1 MEDNPTQEIPAYV
14 RHRGWQVKTRI
25 AVVILIFIGSMII
38 YWFVSSSMEN
48 RQDGRHRGSIS
59 GKSRKMAHLERLSDQ
74 VLPLEY
80 TLKILPILEENNF
93 TMIGDTQIQ
102 FYSKVPTKHIRFHA
116 RKLLIQDISVKE
128 FRSPNASKLTSTY
141 AVMDDEEDFIDVFLL
156 HVLITEKIYILH
168 IKYMI
173 PLYQKPKGFFRS
185 AHIDHNTNETRY
197 ESRLFFSRWIA
208 VSNFSPDYAR
218 SAYPCFDE
226 PWIKT
231 PFRISIGRKSNMRSH
246 SNSMRKFTEEIHD
259 MPGYVWD
266 HYEKTFRMPT
276 YVVAFMVTDFSSY
289 DVAVTDRPSHTVFFR
304 KEIANDTRYV
314 GDLISKI
321 LRVVQNFTGFYY
333 ELDKLDVIVVPELAY
348 AAMENWGLLT
358 FREDVILIKKDDSI
372 IESKKSIASIAAH
385 EVAHQW
391 FGNLVTPK
399 WWDEV
404 WLKEGFASFFG
415 FLALNAIEPTSWNLQ
430 THFLIG
436 CHDVFDND
444 AGEAAHPLHID
455 LRKMNKLT
463 GVFDLTSYVKGNC
476 MTHMIYHFLGE
487 RIFLSSVRHYMRTYH
502 YRNADQ
508 EDLWSAFQMEIDEA
522 NGLPASSGLRMK
534 DIMRTWTYQAGLPVL
549 HVQQNRETGAI
560 ELMQDRFYHYGL
572 NSTSEELWHI
582 PLTWTTENEQQFGNI
597 LPKAWMIKK
606 RMKINDTAL
615 SRATSNNQWILFNI
629 NQTALYRVNYDI
641 NNWKLLTKSFQALP
655 EITKVQVLTD
665 SSAMTNAGLLDK
677 RIMWNILEKMEKES
691 GIILWTPALRL
702 LTTIQN
708 RLWDSNLFKFV
719 ICKFINKVYS
729 KIAPTVIYKNPTL
742 WTEFEINLMKSAC
755 SVDYQACLMTVLDFD
770 RKMLQNESSNSL
782 PQEFRSWAYCTL
794 MKVTT
799 EEQWLALL
807 KRYNE
812 STVHDKKSL
821 AFALGCHAN
830 VNLLQRYL
838 STIYSQKNV
847 TSEYVEIALKSI
859 ALNPHGHHVA
869 TQFITQHWN
878 EFNTNTTEGN
888 NNYANVTLIGVL
900 YAFSKNIRQ
909 EEDIE
914 WLLQLK
920 GKSEKYDTV
929 IKKLINRVQTNV
941 AWYKK
946 EKNETL
952 KILEEISV
960 KYTETIDCKK
970 QS

>member
-1 MEDNPTQEIPAYV
+1 
-14 RHRGWQVKTRI
+14 
-25 AVVILIFIGSMII
+25 
-38 YWFVSSSMEN
+38 MEN
-48 RQDGRHRGSIS
+48 RRDGRHRGSTG
-59 GKSRKMAHLERLSDQ
+59 GKSRKVAYLERLSDQ

-93 TMIGDTQIQ
+93 TMIGDAQIQ
-102 FYSKVPTKHIRFHA
+102 FYSKVPTKHIRLHA
-116 RKLLIQDISVKE
+116 RKLFIQDISVKE
-128 FRSPNASKLTSTY
+128 YRSPNASKLTSTY
-141 AVMDDEEDFIDVFLL
+141 VVMDEEDFIDVFLL
-156 HVLITEKIYILH
+156 HVLIAEEIYILH
-168 IKYMI
+168 IKYTI
-173 PLYQKPKGFFRS
+173 PLHQKPKGFFRS
-185 AHIDHNTNETRY
+185 AHIDYDTNET
-197 ESRLFFSRWIA
+197 RWIA

-218 SAYPCFDE
+218 TAYPCFDE
-226 PWIKT
+226 PWIKA

-246 SNSMRKFTEEIHD
+246 SNSMRNFTEEIYG

-266 HYEKTFRMPT
+266 HYEKTFQMPT

-289 DVAVTDRPSHTVFFR
+289 NVAVTDRPSHTIFFR
-304 KEIANDTRYV
+304 KEVANDTRYI
-314 GDLISKI
+314 GDLISKV
-321 LRVVQNFTGFYY
+321 LRVMQNLTGFYY
-333 ELDKLDVIVVPELAY
+333 ELNKLDVIVVPELEY

-358 FREDVILIKKDDSI
+358 FREDIILIKKDDSI
-372 IESKKSIASIAAH
+372 TESKKIMAYSIAAH

-415 FLALNAIEPTSWNLQ
+415 FLALNALEPAFWDLQ
-430 THFLIG
+430 VHFLIE
-436 CHDVFDND
+436 CHVVFDSD
-444 AGEAAHPLHID
+444 ADEAAHPLHID
-455 LRKMNKLT
+455 LKKVSRLT

-476 MTHMIYHFLGE
+476 VTRMIYHFLGE
-487 RIFLSSVRHYMRTYH
+487 RIFLSSVRHYMHTYH

-508 EDLWSAFQMEIDEA
+508 EDLWSAFQMEIDGA
-522 NGLPASSGLRMK
+522 NGLPASPELRMK
-534 DIMRTWTYQAGLPVL
+534 DVMRTWTYQAGLPVL

-560 ELMQDRFYHYGL
+560 ELTQDRFYHYGL
-572 NSTSEELWHI
+572 NSTNEELWHV
-582 PLTWTTENEQQFGNI
+582 PLTWTTENEQQFGNT
-597 LPKAWMIKK
+597 LPKAWMVKK

-629 NQTALYRVNYDI
+629 NQTALYRVNYDVE
-641 NNWKLLTKSFQALP
+641 NWKLLTKSFQILP

-665 SSAMTNAGLLDK
+665 LSAMTNAGLLDK
-677 RIMWNILEKMEKES
+677 KIMWNIFEKMEAES
-691 GIILWTPALRL
+691 GTILWTSALRL

-719 ICKFINKVYS
+719 MCKFINKVYS
-729 KIAPTVIYKNPTL
+729 KIAPTVIYKDPTL

-755 SVDYQACLMTVLDFD
+755 SVDYQACLMAVLDFD

-799 EEQWLALL
+799 EEQWLAFL

-830 VNLLQRYL
+830 VSLLQRYL

-847 TSEYVEIALKSI
+847 TSEYVEIALRSI
-859 ALNPHGHHVA
+859 ASNPYGYHVA
-869 TQFITQHWN
+869 IH
-878 EFNTNTTEGN
+878 GN
-888 NNYANVTLIGVL
+888 ITLISVL

-909 EEDIE
+909 KEDME

-929 IKKLINRVQTNV
+929 VAKVINEVETNV
-941 AWYKK
+941 AWYKN
-946 EKNETL
+946 EKNEVIT
-952 KILEEISV
+952 KSAFEDIASSSILTISYINANAAMTS
-960 KYTETIDCKK
+960 KYCQHPSRGTRELQEVLAAKVTVVPWF
-970 QS
+970 

>member
-14 RHRGWQVKTRI
+14 RHRGWQVRTRI
-25 AVVILIFIGSMII
+25 AVVILIFVGSMII

-48 RQDGRHRGSIS
+48 RRDGRHRGSTS

-93 TMIGDTQIQ
+93 TMIGDAQIQ
-102 FYSKVPTKHIRFHA
+102 FYSKVPTKHIRLHA

-128 FRSPNASKLTSTY
+128 YRSSNASKLTSTY
-141 AVMDDEEDFIDVFLL
+141 TVMDDEKDFIDVFLL
-156 HVLITEKIYILH
+156 HVLITEEIYILH

-173 PLYQKPKGFFRS
+173 PLHQKPKGFFRS
-185 AHIDHNTNETRY
+185 AHIDHSTNET
-197 ESRLFFSRWIA
+197 RWIA

-246 SNSMRKFTEEIHD
+246 SNSMRNFTEEIHG

-289 DVAVTDRPSHTVFFR
+289 NVTVTDRPSHTIFFR

-333 ELDKLDVIVVPELAY
+333 ELDKLDVIIVPELAY

-415 FLALNAIEPTSWNLQ
+415 FLALNAIEPTSWDLQ
-430 THFLIG
+430 TYFLIE

-455 LRKMNKLT
+455 LRKINRLT

-476 MTHMIYHFLGE
+476 VTHMIYHFLGE

-560 ELMQDRFYHYGL
+560 ELTQDRFYHYGL

-582 PLTWTTENEQQFGNI
+582 PLTWTTENEQQFGNT
-597 LPKAWMIKK
+597 LPKAWMVKK

-615 SRATSNNQWILFNI
+615 SQATSNNQWILFNI
-629 NQTALYRVNYDI
+629 NQTVLYRVNYDI
-641 NNWKLLTKSFQALP
+641 ENWNLLTKSFQALP
-655 EITKVQVLTD
+655 EVTKVQVLTD

-708 RLWDSNLFKFV
+708 RLWNSDLFKFV
-719 ICKFINKVYS
+719 MCKFINKVYS
-729 KIAPTVIYKNPTL
+729 KIAPMVIYKNPTL

-755 SVDYQACLMTVLDFD
+755 SVDYQACLTAVLDFD

-830 VNLLQRYL
+830 ASLLQRYL

-847 TSEYVEIALKSI
+847 TSEFVEIALRSI
-859 ALNPHGHHVA
+859 ALNPYGYHVA
-869 TQFITQHWN
+869 IQFITQHWN
-878 EFNTNTTEGN
+878 EFNTNTSEGN
-888 NNYANVTLIGVL
+888 NYTDVTLIGVL
-900 YAFSKNIRQ
+900 YAFSENIRQ
-909 EEDIE
+909 KEDIE

-929 IKKLINRVQTNV
+929 IEKLINIVQTNV